1 MKKKATIKFAN
12 AALAMIL
19 GISISGCDESP
30 TGSSEKAV
38 VTPFD
43 ATPYI
48 GKKFRVTIIGAV
60 FAPTDY
66 TNAGWDGNI
75 DQATISKFKELASA
89 SDIAIGSQSF
99 INIVS
104 FVTSLAITGTQL
116 PEPLG
121 TSQIDTGDGY
131 WRNQKFEG
139 IDNFGK
145 ATWDTLRSETEN
157 SLFVDWM
164 NSYQPSYIFNL
175 RSATKIKIH
184 LVDYD
189 PFSSNDE
196 AGTCTITHEEIAQA
210 LSNNRTIDVPCLVE
224 TRNNVVSVRINSSM
238 IE

>member
-1 MKKKATIKFAN
+1 MKRNMNIIKFFTVIFC
-12 AALAMIL
+12 LTV
-19 GISISGCDESP
+19 SGCDDSP
-30 TGSSEKAV
+30 TASNDKQKTKA
-38 VTPFD
+38 FD
-43 ATPYI
+43 VTPYI
-48 GKKFRVTIIGAV
+48 GKKFRVTLIGAV

-89 SDIAIGSQSF
+89 SDIEIGSPSF
-99 INIVS
+99 LNIVS

-116 PEPLG
+116 PEPIG

-139 IDNFGK
+139 IDNGNEI
-145 ATWDTLRSETEN
+145 AWDTLRSETEN

-164 NSYQPSYIFNL
+164 NKYQPSYIFKL
-175 RSATKIKIH
+175 RTSTKIKVH

-196 AGTCTITHEEIAQA
+196 AGTCTITPEEIAQA
-210 LSNNRTIDVPCLVE
+210 LSNNRTIDVPCLLE
-224 TRNNVVSVRINSSM
+224 TRNNVVSIRINSSLLD
-238 IE
+238 